1 VAINRRYMLNFLWV
15 IAVILLIIFLLSLV
29 FHFIASPLLYILL
42 VIAVIFLLIWLVQLM
57 RTRH

>member
-1 VAINRRYMLNFLWV
+1 MLNFLWV

-42 VIAVIFLLIWLVQLM
+42 VIAILFLIIWLVQLV